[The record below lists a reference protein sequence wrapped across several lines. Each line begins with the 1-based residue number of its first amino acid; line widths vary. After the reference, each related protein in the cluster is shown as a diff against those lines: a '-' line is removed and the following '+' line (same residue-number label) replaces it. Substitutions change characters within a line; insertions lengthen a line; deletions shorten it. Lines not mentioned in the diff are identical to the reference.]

1 MNEIIQT
8 TQFMIK
14 GVGLTTALYLFTIL
28 GAYPLG
34 MGLAFLRNKENKLSE
49 SLIFIYTWL
58 FRGTPLL
65 LQLFFVYFGLPAV
78 GIRLSA
84 FNSALLAFVLNYGA
98 YMTEIMRGGINAI
111 DKGQWEAAK
120 VLKLSKKALYI
131 KIILPQAIK
140 NCLPSI
146 ANESITLVKDTAL
159 VAAIGMGDVLRA
171 AKQVV
176 TRDIVIYPFILAAI
190 FYLVFTAIVVY
201 IFKKVEKYY
210 EKWG

>member
-1 MNEIIQT
+1 MNEVIQT
-8 TQFMIK
+8 IQFMIK

-34 MGLAFLRNKENKLSE
+34 IALAFLRKRENKIVE
-49 SLIFIYTWL
+49 NIIFLYTWL

-65 LQLFFVYFGLPAV
+65 LQLFFVYFGLPAI
-78 GIRLSA
+78 GIRLGA
-84 FNSALLAFVLNYGA
+84 FQSALLAFVLNYGA
-98 YMTEIMRGGINAI
+98 YMTEIIRGGINAI

-120 VLKLSKKALYI
+120 VLKLSKKTLYM

-176 TRDIVIYPFILAAI
+176 TRDIVIYPFILAAV
-190 FYLVFTAIVVY
+190 FYLIFTAIVVFG
-201 IFKKVEKYY
+201 FKKIEKYY